1 MQMTTRR
8 RIPTIHAIPRDEANK
23 GLNNHHDA
31 GSNKSAQPITI
42 CVPSLPDGSHSSFS
56 KTRQQLTVEVKGH
69 TKQWIEAEKEST

>member
-42 CVPSLPDGSHSSFS
+42 CVPSLPDGPI
-56 KTRQQLTVEVKGH
+56 QALA
-69 TKQWIEAEKEST
+69 KQDSN